1 MIKPLTVSLGVTACL
16 ALAIPA
22 SACDFHGGGFS
33 PFGIP
38 GANWQ
43 PYHTPDYSEE
53 SARLATPPPPAPK
66 SPPSFSNAASRA
78 AKIAKSRVAKKAKDT
93 TAKKEPVKTTA
104 LNTDR

>member
-1 MIKPLTVSLGVTACL
+1 MIKPLTFALSAAAGL

-53 SARLATPPPPAPK
+53 STRLVTPVPPAPK
-66 SPPSFSNAASRA
+66 TPPSFSNAASRA
-78 AKIAKSRVAKKAKDT
+78 AKIAKARMAKKAKDD
-93 TAKKEPVKTTA
+93 TAKKEPVKKAA
-104 LNTDR
+104 LNADR